1 MTGYSTLK
9 RLSLKLKTIE
19 QIQQDFSELRNQ
31 FEILWHGSRVN
42 GSSRPESDYDIAI
55 ITRNRNY
62 NENLQKQ
69 IDILKYY
76 RKEYDVRIFEL
87 LPIHIQMSII
97 FNNRIIFGDELE
109 LSEYF
114 YQFRKIWRDC
124 NHRIIQI

>member
-1 MTGYSTLK
+1 M
-9 RLSLKLKTIE
+9 KTID

-31 FEILWHGSRVN
+31 FEILLYGSRVK
-42 GSSRPESDYDIAI
+42 GGARPKSDYDIVI

-62 NENLQKQ
+62 NENLQEQ

-87 LPIHIQMSII
+87 LPIYIQMSII

-114 YQFRKIWRDC
+114 YQYRKIWRDC
-124 NHRIIQI
+124 KHRTIQI

>member
-1 MTGYSTLK
+1 MK
-9 RLSLKLKTIE
+9 RSSLKLKTIE

-31 FEILWHGSRVN
+31 FEILWYGSRVK
-42 GSSRPESDYDIAI
+42 GGERPKSDYDIAI

-62 NENLQKQ
+62 NENLQEQ
-69 IDILKYY
+69 IDILKYH
-76 RKEYDVRIFEL
+76 RKDYDIRIFEL

-97 FNNRIIFGDELE
+97 LNNRIIFGDELE

-124 NHRIIQI
+124 KHRTIQI